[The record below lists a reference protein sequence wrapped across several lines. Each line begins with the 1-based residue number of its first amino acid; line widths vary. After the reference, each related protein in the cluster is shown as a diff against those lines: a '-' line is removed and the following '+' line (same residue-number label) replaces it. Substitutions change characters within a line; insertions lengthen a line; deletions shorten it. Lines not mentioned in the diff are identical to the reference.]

1 MQAFTRTERNV
12 VFACVSSWMLDA
24 FDFFILVFVLTQIS
38 KTFSTALSSVS
49 VALTLTLAARP
60 IGAFIFG
67 RAAEKYG
74 RKPVLM
80 ANILSFTSMGLLA
93 AFSPNLII
101 FLILRFI
108 YGIPMGG
115 IWGVASSLAMET
127 ISQEK
132 RGFVSGMFQAGY
144 PAGYLLA
151 AIVNY
156 LFLDALGWRGLFIL
170 GALPALLVIFIY
182 YKVPESPSWQAVKTH
197 TASISL
203 WKTIQN
209 HFVVC
214 LFAVLL
220 MTCFNFFSHG
230 TQDLYPTF
238 LEVNHHLD
246 HKQFSV
252 IAIFYNIAGIL
263 GGLFFGSI
271 SQYLGRRQ
279 AIMLAAV
286 LAIPVIPLWAFSSSI
301 WGLGIGAF
309 IIQFMVQGAWGVVP
323 AYLNELMPEGT
334 KATLS
339 GLVYQTGNLFASVNA
354 VLQPA
359 IASQFDN
366 NYGIAMAMVTGMI
379 AICLIILM
387 FVGKTFPKTHPD
399 FV

>member
-209 HFVVC
+209 HFVIC

-354 VLQPA
+354 ILQPA

-366 NYGIAMAMVTGMI
+366 NYGIAMAMVTGTI

>member
-354 VLQPA
+354 ILQPA

-366 NYGIAMAMVTGMI
+366 NYGIAMAMVTGTI

-387 FVGKTFPKTHPD
+387 SVGKTFPKTHPD

>member
-354 VLQPA
+354 ILQPT

-366 NYGIAMAMVTGMI
+366 NYGIAMAMVTGTI

>member
-366 NYGIAMAMVTGMI
+366 NYGIAMAMVTGTI

>member
-354 VLQPA
+354 ILQPA

-366 NYGIAMAMVTGMI
+366 NYGIAMAMVTGTI

>member
-279 AIMLAAV
+279 AIILAAV

-354 VLQPA
+354 ILQPA

-366 NYGIAMAMVTGMI
+366 NYGIAMAMVTGTI